1 MPHCSRRPTD
11 SCEAHVKRALGT
23 EVRERSGRDKPGPV
37 AGVPR
42 CHPLEAAYTGR
53 FCWVPLQ
60 TPRYDEHVTPHGVGC
75 VPQRFSFS
83 FTVRLALLE
92 KQWVASVAPTSS
104 LAATFPS
111 CLSTLAARLRVFPL
125 SFSFSVVVSP
135 AASQTLGDFSFNA
148 AVPAAEADPLLR
160 LILSRPLARALH
172 SLPQVALTFTAF
184 RSRWVFLPL
193 RVSSGGPGGSGAT
206 HSSRVCTGLAVPS
219 ALRRV
224 AWIAPSSPQ
233 ATVARS
239 WESTASRGEVALGA
253 GTKSVWTTP
262 GGSSAPRRTAL
273 VILSPD
279 PSSELPHATVGRSW
293 ESTTTCSPISEW
305 NGARVRTSPGAPSAP
320 RRTDWTPSIASH
332 TTVARPW
339 ESTATSGSDPLGGES
354 ARTGPGAPSA
364 PKRTDFTPPG
374 VHQTTVA
381 RSWESIAS
389 SGPLPSA
396 ESVCTFPGLP
406 SAPRR
411 TNWIPWGPVQTTV
424 ARSWESIARSGSVP
438 GAAASVWTPPC
449 GVPSAPRRT
458 DRIPSGPAH
467 TTVARSWE
475 SVATGGPTPSSGLGI
490 MQKGPGA
497 HASGG
502 AA

>member
-239 WESTASRGEVALGA
+239 S
-253 GTKSVWTTP
+253 
-262 GGSSAPRRTAL
+262 
-273 VILSPD
+273 
-279 PSSELPHATVGRSW
+279 
-293 ESTTTCSPISEW
+293 
-305 NGARVRTSPGAPSAP
+305 
-320 RRTDWTPSIASH
+320 
-332 TTVARPW
+332 
-339 ESTATSGSDPLGGES
+339 ESTATRASWASTVGNVW
-354 ARTGPGAPSA
+354 TGPGAPLA
-364 PKRTDFTPPG
+364 PRRTVRILSSPAATSP
-374 VHQTTVA
+374 QTTVA

-411 TNWIPWGPVQTTV
+411 TNRIP
-424 ARSWESIARSGSVP
+424 RVP
-438 GAAASVWTPPC
+438 PTPP
-449 GVPSAPRRT
+449 SR
-458 DRIPSGPAH
+458 
-467 TTVARSWE
+467 
-475 SVATGGPTPSSGLGI
+475 
-490 MQKGPGA
+490 GPGSRWPPA
-497 HASGG
+497 GPRPAAGSASCRRVP
-502 AA
+502 APMP